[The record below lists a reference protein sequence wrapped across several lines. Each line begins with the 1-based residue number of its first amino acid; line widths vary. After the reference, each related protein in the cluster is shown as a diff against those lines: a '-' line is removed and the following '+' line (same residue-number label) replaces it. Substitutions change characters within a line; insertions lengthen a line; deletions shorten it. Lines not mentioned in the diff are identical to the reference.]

1 MGSMRKTA
9 PASRGRTPDSV
20 ERYIA
25 RTPEPAHDML
35 IALRAAIRSVLPRD
49 ATETI
54 SYRMPA
60 FKRDGIVVWYAAFA
74 DHCSLFPGGSVL
86 GRFKDQIAGYRTSKG
101 TIQFPLDKRLP
112 IRLIKQIVKAR
123 VSEQAARARLRSKRR
138 A

>member
-1 MGSMRKTA
+1 
-9 PASRGRTPDSV
+9 
-20 ERYIA
+20 
-25 RTPEPAHDML
+25 ML

-49 ATETI
+49 VTETI

-60 FKRDGIVVWYAAFA
+60 FKRDGVVVWYAAFA

-112 IRLIKQIVKAR
+112 IRLVKQIVKAR
-123 VSEQAARARLRSKRR
+123 VAEQAARARLRSKRQ

>member
-1 MGSMRKTA
+1 
-9 PASRGRTPDSV
+9 
-20 ERYIA
+20 
-25 RTPEPAHDML
+25 ML

-86 GRFKDQIAGYRTSKG
+86 ERFKDQIAGYRTSKG
-101 TIQFPLDKRLP
+101 TIQFPLDRRLP

-123 VSEQAARARLRSKRR
+123 VAEQAARARLRSKRR